1 MTTPFKRASHRLW
14 KSLIKQMGISLF
26 LCLVLGGCTSTRN
39 QDAGISL
46 PGLKTQPDTVA
57 AQIPALRLQL
67 LQDTATSFGA
77 QAGLSWQARNIN
89 KLLTREERTLNRIF
103 DFNQILLKDN
113 VLPPVL
119 AEGQE
124 NLNLADDRAIRLADK
139 IYKIE
144 APPRFV
150 TAAPTWRDYLWMDY
164 STPDSPPSGLL
175 PKNWKERRVWNEC
188 VKTGWQEGV
197 EQANQIFSANV
208 GRLKHDFAGMV
219 LYSKLLAQNMVTPPY
234 VSRLN
239 LGVTGDAN
247 SLRINDQ
254 VLRIAAIP
262 QMNTNP
268 KTWRPMI
275 IKNEDP

>member
-1 MTTPFKRASHRLW
+1 MTILQLKPVLAY
-14 KSLIKQMGISLF
+14 
-26 LCLVLGGCTSTRN
+26 LCLCLILGGCTSSRN
-39 QDAGISL
+39 QDVGIHL
-46 PGLKTQPDTVA
+46 PGLNISPDTSA
-57 AQIPALRLQL
+57 AQITPLRLQI
-67 LQDTATSFGA
+67 LQDNATSFGA

-89 KLLTREERTLNRIF
+89 KLLTSEERTLNRIF
-103 DFNQILLKDN
+103 DFNQMLLKDN

-119 AEGQE
+119 AEGQN

-139 IYKIE
+139 IYKIQE
-144 APPRFV
+144 PPRFV
-150 TAAPTWRDYLWMDY
+150 TAAPTWRDYLWMSY
-164 STPDSPPSGLL
+164 PPPDSPPNGLL
-175 PKNWKERRVWNEC
+175 PKNWRERRVWNQC
-188 VKTGWQEGV
+188 VKEGWQEGV
-197 EQANQIFSANV
+197 DQANQIFSANV

-219 LYSKLLAQNMVTPPY
+219 LYRKLLAQNMVTPPY

-262 QMNTNP
+262 QMNINS